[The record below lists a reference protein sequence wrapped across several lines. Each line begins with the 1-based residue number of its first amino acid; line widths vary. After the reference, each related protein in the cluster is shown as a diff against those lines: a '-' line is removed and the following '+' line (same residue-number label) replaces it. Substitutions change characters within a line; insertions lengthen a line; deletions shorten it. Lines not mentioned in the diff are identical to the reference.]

1 MRIGTRAFYDS
12 VARILVQGQKD
23 LGGMTVAM
31 SSGKRVSV
39 PSDDPASCLLISR
52 ARTELALC
60 DSRRRATVQGQQLAG
75 ATEQGLQKISGD
87 LGDAIDAARRA
98 IGSGISDQ
106 GRAASV
112 AEVRSAIEALVT
124 AGNTKSGDRFIFG
137 GYSDQARPF
146 ELSGGGVTY
155 AGDHGQ
161 LAVNTGY
168 GTPCPVT
175 FAGSDVFNFD
185 PGTGRSVPK
194 VDADVFTVLNQL
206 ATALESGDNETAAEL
221 VDDLQL
227 LRDHVVNL
235 RGSIGS
241 SALRLEAGLDAL
253 ERSELRCQALL
264 EEHETLDIADA
275 LTRYSAAETA
285 YQALLS
291 TITSVLQMPTLFDGL
306 Q

>member
-12 VARILVQGQKD
+12 VARVLDQGQKD
-23 LGGMTVAM
+23 LGSMTVAM

-39 PSDDPASCLLISR
+39 PSDDPASSLLISR

-60 DSRRRATVQGQQLAG
+60 DSRRRSTIYGQQLAG
-75 ATEQGLQKISGD
+75 TTEQGLQKISGD
-87 LGDAIDAARRA
+87 LEDAIDAARRA
-98 IGSGISDQ
+98 IGSGITDQ
-106 GRAASV
+106 ARAASV
-112 AEVRSAIEALVT
+112 AEVRSAIEALVA
-124 AGNTKSGDRFIFG
+124 AGNTKSGDRFVFG
-137 GYSDQARPF
+137 GFKDRAQPF
-146 ELSGGGVTY
+146 ELSGGTVTY
-155 AGDHGQ
+155 SGDRGQ

-185 PGTGRSVPK
+185 LGTGRSVPA
-194 VDADVFTVLNQL
+194 VDADVFEVLDRL
-206 ATALESGDNETAAEL
+206 ATALDAGDSQTAAEL

-241 SALRLEAGLDAL
+241 SVLRLEAGLDAL
-253 ERSELRCQALL
+253 ERSELRCETLL

-275 LTRYSAAETA
+275 LTRYSAAETS

-291 TITSVLQMPTLFDGL
+291 TITSIMQLPSLFDRL